1 MTFFKSK
8 WERAYREYVARAFA
22 DQKEASPEIAKR
34 SDDPYGF
41 LESVHTFSAML
52 HMHRI
57 NPAVVEVHLPFDNW
71 WELQCSL
78 QRRFRDALVYDG
90 RGALP
95 ARFQYAGITF
105 VAKERK

>member
-1 MTFFKSK
+1 MTFFKPK
-8 WERAYREYVARAFA
+8 WRRDY
-22 DQKEASPEIAKR
+22 EAQLAHASAMEAVKR
-34 SDDPYGF
+34 PDNPYGF
-41 LESVHTFSAML
+41 QESTHTFSAML
-52 HMHRI
+52 RMHRI